1 MRNDRNGHHGGAW
14 VSGYPGH
21 VCGTGMLGLGRKRMS
36 LRMERARGSRVIF
49 LSSEVVGRKQ
59 RRES

>member
-1 MRNDRNGHHGGAW
+1 
-14 VSGYPGH
+14 
-21 VCGTGMLGLGRKRMS
+21 MS
-36 LRMERARGSRVIF
+36 LRMERTRGSRVIF